1 MILRRKHD
9 LTPVR
14 VIVNLLTLRWLFQG
28 LILLYKKTLSK
39 AIGKSCIYYPT
50 CSSYMYQ
57 AIEDWG
63 TVAGIIMGTARILRC
78 NPLACGGF
86 DPVPFNPKGEIKWL
100 Y

>member
-1 MILRRKHD
+1 MILRRKRK
-9 LTPVR
+9 LTPLGA
-14 VIVNLLTLRWLFQG
+14 IVKIVTLRWLFQG
-28 LILLYKKTLSK
+28 LIRLYKLTLSK

-63 TVAGIIMGTARILRC
+63 TVIGIAMS
-78 NPLACGGF
+78 
-86 DPVPFNPKGEIKWL
+86 L